1 MSGFRLIKDQVSNVS
16 RAYASDIFTIIAG
29 PTQEQLL
36 IHEAILGQ
44 SPVFRAM
51 TQLPFIEKQERTIRL
66 PDDQASHLRCL
77 VAFLYTSDIT
87 TKSEPKYEPRDQAS
101 GNDGS
106 RSDFGEAEEAEAEA
120 GAYGRNAITR
130 DGSSLPACIAV
141 SYYSQGFLPLKW
153 RTMEL

>member
-1 MSGFRLIKDQVSNVS
+1 VSGFRLIKDQIANVS

-77 VAFLYTSDIT
+77 VAFLYTSNFT
-87 TKSEPKYEPRDQAS
+87 TESEPEYEPHGQAS
-101 GNDGS
+101 GDDGS
-106 RSDFGEAEEAEAEA
+106 RRDVEEAEAQAEA
-120 GAYGRNAITR
+120 GGYGRRAITR
-130 DGSSLPACIAV
+130 DGLSLPACIAV
-141 SYYSQGFLPLKW
+141 SYYFQGFLPLNW
-153 RTMEL
+153 RTIEH